1 MNIFKRIALLF
12 SKNNKNEVEESLS
25 TRKGVNFSDP
35 SARSAYF
42 MDCLDQMEESSRE
55 VELLAGEYQLV
66 TDYLTD
72 VDEIDA
78 LPAGKK
84 SELESCAKQF
94 AAYSSEIQ
102 KYRER
107 KSRMSDIEYYTLKK
121 REPEVEE
128 GIAKIREAEKYAVA
142 VKRDLRRL
150 DGERQARLFIKNE
163 SRKNMSNYKGMVVI
177 FIGAYVLCML
187 LLLFFQFALDLN
199 VFIGYFLATA
209 LVAIAAAVTAIK
221 YMDATKEL
229 KHAQAEINKLIA
241 LQNTVKI
248 RYVNN
253 RKLLEFLYLK
263 YHVENGDKLEKLWKA
278 YQLEKEERRQFTEA
292 QAQSEYFQKH
302 LIELLSNVRV
312 RYPDRWVYQTG
323 AFLDPREMVEIR
335 HELIIRRQR
344 VREQIDYNK
353 KLAEDAKS
361 EIEEVARV
369 YPEYAGEIIEL
380 LNSKDA

>member
-12 SKNNKNEVEESLS
+12 SKNNKEDEESLS
-25 TRKGVNFSDP
+25 SRKGINFSDP
-35 SARSAYF
+35 AERSRYF

-72 VDEIDA
+72 VDEIEA
-78 LPAGKK
+78 LPPGKK
-84 SELESCAKQF
+84 TELETCAKQF
-94 AAYSSEIQ
+94 SSYSTEIQ

-107 KSRMSDIEYYTLKK
+107 KPRMSDIEYYTLKK

-163 SRKNMSNYKGMVVI
+163 SSKSMSNYKGMVVI

-187 LLLFFQFALDLN
+187 LLVFFQFALDLN

-229 KHAQAEINKLIA
+229 KHAQAEINKIIA

-248 RYVNN
+248 RYINN

-263 YHVENGDKLEKLWKA
+263 YHVENGEKLDKLWKA

-302 LIELLSNVRV
+302 LTELLSNCRV
-312 RYPDRWVYQTG
+312 KYPDRWIYQTG

-353 KLAEDAKS
+353 NLAEEAKL
-361 EIEEVARV
+361 EIEEVAKL

-380 LNSKDA
+380 LNSKEA